1 MVSCSAQIEF
11 HGVNKSIPVSVL
23 QAAEI
28 AAHYAGFHDI
38 DLKDND
44 LGNYRLI
51 AYGKN
56 MSVQGRGKTL
66 EEAVESLLE
75 KIL

>member
-1 MVSCSAQIEF
+1 MVSCNALVSFKDQ
-11 HGVNKSIPVSVL
+11 NRSIPVSVL

-44 LGNYRLI
+44 FGNYRLI